1 MVFTEM
7 NHDRDM
13 RVFKLCMRIFGVYGS
28 RDAKKTGECI
38 MADITGDIFC
48 LGSEKMN

>member
-13 RVFKLCMRIFGVYGS
+13 RVFKLCMRIFGVYGAS
-28 RDAKKTGECI
+28 GASGTGECI
-38 MADITGDIFC
+38 MADIPGAIFC
-48 LGSEKMN
+48 LGSKQIN